1 MIRKDRSHNVWLE
14 RKDQLPAIAQQ
25 HEDVSPLSNF
35 FPISLLSMLFSKG
48 KGGAVDLQERRGW
61 GDCVRDAY
69 VREE

>member
-1 MIRKDRSHNVWLE
+1 
-14 RKDQLPAIAQQ
+14 
-25 HEDVSPLSNF
+25 
-35 FPISLLSMLFSKG
+35 MLFSKG